1 MDYFSSHPPGE
12 KGVIGLL
19 TSRANRVNGD
29 LAVEKLLIR
38 LLEEKGYCVLP
49 MYTYSWREPNLG
61 AEGPAW
67 TLEQFAFDSAGNPLI
82 GGLIKMTGFFLGGRG
97 KEGGEQGRSLLRKLN
112 GPVFKPICSV
122 NMSVEEWEE
131 DPDGTIKDVA
141 WGIALP
147 ELEGVLEPLF
157 IGGGKR
163 DSGPDLRCPVESRCR
178 KLADRIDRWMILRN
192 KPNQEKKVVFILNNN
207 PCASVEATVGGGA
220 KLDTLES
227 VARIL
232 QAMQR
237 EGYDL
242 DHVPADG
249 EELIRSIM
257 DKKAI
262 SEFRWTTIEE
272 IVKKG
277 GVLCELP
284 VEEYLPWFQ
293 ELPEEARAA
302 MTETWGN
309 PPGEEKNGMPP
320 AMLHDGKICITGVS
334 YKNALVCVQ
343 PKRGCAGS
351 RCDGV
356 VCKILHDPHVPPTHQ
371 YFATYR
377 YFERIFQADMIIH
390 VGTHGNLEFL
400 PGKGTGLSD
409 GCFPDICIGK
419 LPNLYLYNADN
430 PPEGTIAKRRAS
442 ACIVD
447 HMQTVYVSGGLYDD
461 LEQLDQL
468 VEQYE
473 RMRRIDASQSH
484 LLQHQILEQ
493 LSQAKLASQIDMR
506 DAHQR
511 FDEILEQ
518 IHRLLTLIRNTQI
531 ADGMHIFGEIP
542 QGEKR
547 VDFLYAILHY
557 EGLGQ
562 PSIRSM
568 LCRLLGLSFPEL
580 LASPEAF
587 HPARQKSNGK
597 ILEELERPAKDII
610 RRFLSGTALDLDLDG
625 LEEGSV
631 KAPGCLSELESLR
644 ERVLDI
650 NRRIEASTE
659 RENLFSAMNG
669 EFVPPGP
676 AGVVTRGRD
685 DVLPTGRNFYTLD
698 PETVPTKA
706 AWMVGQRLAD
716 TVIQK
721 FQADEGRYPES
732 FGMYWM
738 TNDLMWADGEGMAQL
753 LSLIGV
759 RPRWQ
764 SNGKVKGFE
773 VISLEELGRPRI
785 DLSVKVSGIL
795 RDNFQDRMEL
805 LDEAIGA
812 VARLD
817 EPAEKNYIRKHTLE
831 NQKEY
836 GMSTEEASVRIF
848 GSRPGTYLNGTSL
861 QVYASAWKER
871 GEMVDVFTFFNG
883 YSYGQGSYG
892 KEAYRALQSSLK
904 QIDITYNKVMSDEH
918 DLLGCCCYFGVQGGM
933 TAAARE
939 LSGKEV
945 KAYYGDTREVNR
957 VEVRTMAEEM
967 RRVVQSKLLNPKW
980 IEGQKRHGYKGA
992 GDISKRIGRVYGW
1005 EATTDEVDDWIF
1017 DEITHTYIENPENFQ
1032 FFKEHNPWAMEEIS
1046 RRLMEAYQ
1054 RKLWNPEDGV
1064 IENLKESYMELEG
1077 WLEENMGDG
1086 AGDFQGGA
1094 VETYEI
1100 KELDSMKEGLAHMRK
1115 LLGDG

>member
-1 MDYFSSHPPGE
+1 
-12 KGVIGLL
+12 
-19 TSRANRVNGD
+19 
-29 LAVEKLLIR
+29 
-38 LLEEKGYCVLP
+38 
-49 MYTYSWREPNLG
+49 
-61 AEGPAW
+61 
-67 TLEQFAFDSAGNPLI
+67 
-82 GGLIKMTGFFLGGRG
+82 
-97 KEGGEQGRSLLRKLN
+97 
-112 GPVFKPICSV
+112 
-122 NMSVEEWEE
+122 
-131 DPDGTIKDVA
+131 
-141 WGIALP
+141 
-147 ELEGVLEPLF
+147 
-157 IGGGKR
+157 
-163 DSGPDLRCPVESRCR
+163 
-178 KLADRIDRWMILRN
+178 
-192 KPNQEKKVVFILNNN
+192 
-207 PCASVEATVGGGA
+207 
-220 KLDTLES
+220 
-227 VARIL
+227 
-232 QAMQR
+232 
-237 EGYDL
+237 
-242 DHVPADG
+242 
-249 EELIRSIM
+249 
-257 DKKAI
+257 
-262 SEFRWTTIEE
+262 
-272 IVKKG
+272 
-277 GVLCELP
+277 
-284 VEEYLPWFQ
+284 
-293 ELPEEARAA
+293 
-302 MTETWGN
+302 
-309 PPGEEKNGMPP
+309 
-320 AMLHDGKICITGVS
+320 
-334 YKNALVCVQ
+334 
-343 PKRGCAGS
+343 
-351 RCDGV
+351 
-356 VCKILHDPHVPPTHQ
+356 
-371 YFATYR
+371 
-377 YFERIFQADMIIH
+377 
-390 VGTHGNLEFL
+390 
-400 PGKGTGLSD
+400 
-409 GCFPDICIGK
+409 
-419 LPNLYLYNADN
+419 
-430 PPEGTIAKRRAS
+430 
-442 ACIVD
+442 
-447 HMQTVYVSGGLYDD
+447 
-461 LEQLDQL
+461 
-468 VEQYE
+468 
-473 RMRRIDASQSH
+473 
-484 LLQHQILEQ
+484 
-493 LSQAKLASQIDMR
+493 
-506 DAHQR
+506 
-511 FDEILEQ
+511 
-518 IHRLLTLIRNTQI
+518 
-531 ADGMHIFGEIP
+531 
-542 QGEKR
+542 
-547 VDFLYAILHY
+547 
-557 EGLGQ
+557 
-562 PSIRSM
+562 
-568 LCRLLGLSFPEL
+568 
-580 LASPEAF
+580 
-587 HPARQKSNGK
+587 
-597 ILEELERPAKDII
+597 
-610 RRFLSGTALDLDLDG
+610 
-625 LEEGSV
+625 
-631 KAPGCLSELESLR
+631 
-644 ERVLDI
+644 
-650 NRRIEASTE
+650 
-659 RENLFSAMNG
+659 
-669 EFVPPGP
+669 
-676 AGVVTRGRD
+676 
-685 DVLPTGRNFYTLD
+685 
-698 PETVPTKA
+698 
-706 AWMVGQRLAD
+706 
-716 TVIQK
+716 
-721 FQADEGRYPES
+721 
-732 FGMYWM
+732 MYWM